1 MAVFLKYIFQILV
14 ATNDCLTYIGEQK
27 LAGKQFSLFTYCNDI
42 PKKLNMYSPRFLFP
56 IKRHIEYQIKQA
68 NNKNIKNKIKNLK

>member
-1 MAVFLKYIFQILV
+1 M
-14 ATNDCLTYIGEQK
+14 GEQK

-68 NNKNIKNKIKNLK
+68 NNKNIKNKIKNLKYVEVPILGIILILGA